1 MDKKPKTR
9 DQIYS
14 LPEERVAPFEF
25 NQGVAH
31 VFDDMAERSI
41 PHYREVQRMIATLI
55 RTYYMP
61 GSTLYD
67 LGCSTGTTLAL
78 GARSLADFGVKDFSL
93 VGVDSS
99 AAMCKEAEEKLATL
113 ELPGAHIEIRNQ
125 DILETSLDN
134 ASVVVLNYTLQFI
147 DPMKREK
154 LIERVYA
161 SLQHNGVMLVSDKM
175 LQSHTD
181 ISRNFVDNYYSFK
194 RSNGYSELE
203 ISQKREALENVLIP
217 YSLKEEE
224 TLFHRCGFEAVDI
237 FFSWFNFTS
246 FICLKKG

>member
-1 MDKKPKTR
+1 MGKEKAV

-14 LPEERVAPFEF
+14 VPEERVAPFEF

-55 RTYYMP
+55 RTYYRS
-61 GSTLYD
+61 GTRLYD

-78 GARSLADFGVKDFSL
+78 GAQSLKDFGVEDFDL
-93 VGVDSS
+93 IGVDSS
-99 AAMCKEAEEKLATL
+99 EAMCREAEEKIHSLKL
-113 ELPGAHIEIRNQ
+113 GHGHIEIHQQ
-125 DILETSLDN
+125 DIMETPMEN

-154 LIERVYA
+154 LIEKVYS
-161 SLQHNGVMLVSDKM
+161 SLVHNGVLLVSDKM

-217 YSLKEEE
+217 YSIKEEE
-224 TLFHRCGFEAVDI
+224 TLFHRCGFEAVDL
-237 FFSWFNFTS
+237 FFSWFNFSS

>member
-1 MDKKPKTR
+1 MAESRKDKVYAQPK
-9 DQIYS
+9 D
-14 LPEERVAPFEF
+14 RVTPFEF
-25 NQGVAH
+25 NEGVAH

-41 PHYREVQRMIATLI
+41 PHYREVQRLIATLI
-55 RTYYMP
+55 RTYYNS
-61 GSTLYD
+61 GSQLYD

-78 GARSLADFGVKDFSL
+78 GAQSLSEIGIHDYSL

-99 AAMCKEAEEKLATL
+99 SAMCMEARNKIQSLGL
-113 ELPGAHIEIRNQ
+113 NKGNIEIRNQ
-125 DILETSLDN
+125 NLMETSMEN
-134 ASVVVLNYTLQFI
+134 ASVVILNYTLQFVP
-147 DPMKREK
+147 PMNREK
-154 LIERVYA
+154 LIEKIYR
-161 SLQHNGVMLVSDKM
+161 SLRHNGVLLVSDKM

-181 ISRNFVDNYYSFK
+181 ISRNFVDNYYAFK

-217 YSLKEEE
+217 YNIEEE
-224 TLFHRCGFEAVDI
+224 KTLFKQCGFEAVDI